1 MTGCGTAAMRAEKKC
16 RKVLVGTKC
25 DSFGGFRYAFGSYK
39 IDEDVAKVLN
49 NHGERFTRQFRTD
62 LFSLVVCSYMQ
73 THLEQK
79 QSGQ

>member
-49 NHGERFTRQFRTD
+49 NHGERFT
-62 LFSLVVCSYMQ
+62 
-73 THLEQK
+73 
-79 QSGQ
+79 